1 MGNQIGDVDI
11 LVDKVIENMLGSN
24 KMFLVKIN
32 CKYFIGYSYD
42 DYKIKLLNII
52 LSKTRAHVKSYDSQ
66 TKSMYFLI
74 EDDDFLEKYNT
85 IQDKVSAD
93 IKKEFDR
100 ASVYIFLKTKI
111 KSYGDEATDF
121 HGKGSF

>member
-1 MGNQIGDVDI
+1 MGNQIGEVDI
-11 LVDKVIENMLGSN
+11 LGDKVIENMLGSN
-24 KMFLVKIN
+24 KMFLVKTN
-32 CKYFIGYSYD
+32 CKYFIGYLYD

-52 LSKTRAHVKSYDSQ
+52 LPKTTVYVKSYDSQ
-66 TKSMYFLI
+66 TKSINFLI

-93 IKKEFDR
+93 IKKELDR
-100 ASVYIFLKTKI
+100 ALVYSFLKTKI